1 MSQAEKGLVSKVI
14 SSLENVQY
22 LSIQAV
28 ANNDLGKYL
37 YKSILM
43 MIFCCLQFTVLAQ
56 AAQSSRS

>member
-1 MSQAEKGLVSKVI
+1 MSQVEKGLVSKVI

-43 MIFCCLQFTVLAQ
+43 MIFCFSSF
-56 AAQSSRS
+56 QS